1 MYTKFSLLLVD
12 DEPNARYALRKLVEA
27 HESVGACYEAE
38 DGLQALQLLEQT
50 PCDIVFLDID
60 LRTGANGITLAGEM
74 AMRRP
79 APRIIFVTGHADYA
93 ADAFEVNAVDFV
105 RKGAGELRVYRA
117 LNKAIQQIKLE
128 SKQEAD
134 PTLRLWAKSQDGDTR
149 LINMT
154 EIVWAEANAKK
165 VFVYTSVGEAIEV
178 SKTLEQLLT
187 LLPAEQFMRVHKSF
201 IVNLARI
208 KLRIDYSPQAARLLM
223 DNGAEIDVGRN
234 YLPNLK
240 RRFPQ

>member
-1 MYTKFSLLLVD
+1 MQAKFSLLLVD
-12 DEPNARYALRKLVEA
+12 DEAHVRYALRKLVEA

-38 DGLQALQLLEQT
+38 NGLQALQLLEQY

-60 LRTGANGITLAGEM
+60 LRTGANGITIASEI

-79 APRIIFVTGHADYA
+79 APRIIFVTGHVDYA
-93 ADAFEVNAVDFV
+93 IEAFEVNAVDFV

-128 SKQEAD
+128 TKQEAD
-134 PTLRLWAKSQDGDTR
+134 STLRLWAKAQDGDTR
-149 LINMT
+149 LIHAA

-165 VFVYTSVGEAIEV
+165 VFVHTSQGEAIEV
-178 SKTLEQLLT
+178 GKTLEQLMT
-187 LLPAEQFMRVHKSF
+187 LLPVEQFMRVHKSF
-201 IVNLARI
+201 IVNLAHI
-208 KLRIDYSPQAARLLM
+208 KMRIDYSPQAARLLM
-223 DNGAEIDVGRN
+223 ENGAEIDVGRN
-234 YLPNLK
+234 YLPDLK